1 MYFVHTKLGEVMFY
15 YFNNFLLF
23 AILGFCSE
31 NILHL
36 IFHGS
41 LTSNPF
47 YGPWMPIYGFGV
59 VIMIFLT
66 RLIFNNLKV
75 KKWLKIV
82 LVFLSTTILLTGLEF
97 LGGILC
103 EFLFHKSF
111 WDYTNMRFHF
121 GKYISLEMSL
131 VWGTASLI
139 FLYLL
144 KPLTDKFIEKI
155 PKFVTIFLL
164 FLVVLDAIVSFML
177 K

>member
-1 MYFVHTKLGEVMFY
+1 MFY
-15 YFNNFLLF
+15 YLNNFLLF

-31 NILHL
+31 NVLHL
-36 IFHGS
+36 ILHGS
-41 LTSNPF
+41 FTSNPF
-47 YGPWMPIYGFGV
+47 HGPWMPIYGFGV

-82 LVFLSTTILLTGLEF
+82 LLFLSTTILLTGLEF
-97 LGGILC
+97 LGGHLC
-103 EFLFHKSF
+103 EFFFHKSF

-121 GKYISLEMSL
+121 GKYISLEMSF

-144 KPLTDKFIEKI
+144 KSLTDKFIEKI

-164 FLVVLDAIVSFML
+164 FLVVLDATVSFML